1 MEGERNTSSI
11 LELAI
16 LTFGISGG
24 KYDFYGYS
32 LRSVEM
38 VGYTTLE
45 FRKEVEIKDLYV
57 KVTSM

>member
-16 LTFGISGG
+16 LTFGISGE
-24 KYDFYGYS
+24 KYDFYRYS